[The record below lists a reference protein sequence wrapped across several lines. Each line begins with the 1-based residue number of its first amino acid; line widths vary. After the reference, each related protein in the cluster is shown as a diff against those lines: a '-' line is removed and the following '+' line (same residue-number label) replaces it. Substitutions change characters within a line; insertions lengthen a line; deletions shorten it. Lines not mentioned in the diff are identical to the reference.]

1 MDLSP
6 VQRFAAFVVV
16 VLVLAGLGAYL
27 FLPHPSAADNRSA
40 GVNHRCAHSASAR
53 RCASPA
59 PTSRSASPAPSGRA
73 VPPDIYQW
81 LPFTQAGLASAAS
94 VTTTF
99 AQHYGTFSYRQSA
112 QAYLAPMVPL
122 MTSQLA
128 VVLGRAFAT
137 PGLAGTR
144 VSTKQMA
151 TATATIVALRAFGPT
166 SLTFVV
172 AITQRLASTKGTT
185 RQSTDYAVTVTGTG
199 SSWQVS
205 DIQLASAGN
214 Q

>member
-1 MDLSP
+1 MELSP

-27 FLPHPSAADNRSA
+27 FLPHPSAADGG
-40 GVNHRCAHSASAR
+40 GVGAHRCADSPSAR
-53 RCASPA
+53 RCPSPA
-59 PTSRSASPAPSGRA
+59 PTPRSASPLPSGQA
-73 VPPDIYQW
+73 APDIYQW
-81 LPFTQAGLASAAS
+81 LPFTQAGLASAAT

-99 AQHYGTFSYRQSA
+99 AQHYGTFSYTQSA

-128 VVLGRAFAT
+128 VVLGRAFAA

-144 VSTKQMA
+144 VSTKQVA
-151 TATATIVALRAFGPT
+151 TATAAIETLRAFGPT

-172 AITQRLASTKGTT
+172 AITQRTVSTKGAT

-199 SSWQVS
+199 SSWRVS

>member
-1 MDLSP
+1 MELSP

-27 FLPHPSAADNRSA
+27 FLPHPSVADGRGLGA
-40 GVNHRCAHSASAR
+40 HHRCANSAPAR

-59 PTSRSASPAPSGRA
+59 PAPHSASPGPSGQA
-73 VPPDIYQW
+73 APDIYQW

-99 AQHYGTFSYRQSA
+99 AQHYGTFSYTQSA
-112 QAYLAPMVPL
+112 PAYLVPMVPL
-122 MTSQLA
+122 MTSQLGA
-128 VVLGRAFAT
+128 VLGRAFAA

-144 VSTKQMA
+144 VSTKQVA
-151 TATATIVALRAFGPT
+151 TATAAIVALRAFGPT

>member
-1 MDLSP
+1 MELSP

-16 VLVLAGLGAYL
+16 VLVLAGLAAYL
-27 FLPHPSAADNRSA
+27 FLPRPSAADGG
-40 GVNHRCAHSASAR
+40 GVGAHHRCANSASAR
-53 RCASPA
+53 RCPSPA
-59 PTSRSASPAPSGRA
+59 PKPRSASPLPSGQA
-73 VPPDIYQW
+73 APDIYQW
-81 LPFTQAGLASAAS
+81 LPFTQAGLASAAN

-99 AQHYGTFSYRQSA
+99 AQHYGTYAYTQSA

-122 MTSQLA
+122 MTSELA
-128 VVLGRAFAT
+128 VVLGRAFAA

-144 VSTKQMA
+144 VRTKQVA
-151 TATATIVALRAFGPT
+151 TATAAVQALRAFGPT

-199 SSWQVS
+199 SSWRVS

>member
-1 MDLSP
+1 MELSP
-6 VQRFAAFVVV
+6 VQRLAAFVVV

-27 FLPHPSAADNRSA
+27 FLPHPSVVDGRA
-40 GVNHRCAHSASAR
+40 GHAHPRCANSASAR

-59 PTSRSASPAPSGRA
+59 PTPHSASPAPSA
-73 VPPDIYQW
+73 QAAADIYQW
-81 LPFTQAGLASAAS
+81 LPFTQAGLASAAD

-99 AQHYGTFSYRQSA
+99 AQHYGTFSYTQSA
-112 QAYLAPMVPL
+112 QAYLAPMLPL

-128 VVLGRAFAT
+128 VVLGRAFAA

-144 VSTKQMA
+144 VSTKQVA
-151 TATATIVALRAFGPT
+151 TATAAIETLRAFGPT

>member
-53 RCASPA
+53 R
-59 PTSRSASPAPSGRA
+59 SASPAPSGPA
-73 VPPDIYQW
+73 APPDIFQW
-81 LPFTQAGLASAAS
+81 LPFTQAGLASAAR

-128 VVLGRAFAT
+128 VVLGRAFAA

-166 SLTFVV
+166 S
-172 AITQRLASTKGTT
+172 
-185 RQSTDYAVTVTGTG
+185 
-199 SSWQVS
+199 
-205 DIQLASAGN
+205 
-214 Q
+214 